1 MLCIACFYG
10 HYQLLLDSA
19 FIVASISYYR
29 KSNLTFNGLLSGK
42 REEKDAKRE
51 IERSKITAVINC
63 KSIMP

>member
-1 MLCIACFYG
+1 MLCSDFYG
-10 HYQLLLDSA
+10 RYQVILA
-19 FIVASISYYR
+19 PVFIVTSVTYYR
-29 KSNLTFNGLLSGK
+29 KSNLTFNGFLSGK